1 MDASWQILE
10 LGWALVG
17 RSGRPLGRL
26 ELTEAQKREDPK
38 TNEKRNDIHWFLLL
52 GALRR
57 LLVEPSETV
66 VGGFFGPLEA
76 ILGRQRPILSSLGT
90 LLGPCW

>member
-1 MDASWQILE
+1 M
-10 LGWALVG
+10 
-17 RSGRPLGRL
+17 GRL

-38 TNEKRNDIHWFLLL
+38 SNGKPKEIHCFLLL

-76 ILGRQRPILSSLGT
+76 ILGRHGTSWDLQELSWTILGRHGAI
-90 LLGPCW
+90 LGPLGAI